1 VFFFD
6 SSPVR
11 GTKFSNRKK
20 EKFSYRKMSNIE
32 LMPELAPSNTATE
45 ADLGARVR
53 EIRKAR
59 NWKLQDLAD
68 RTGLAVS
75 TISKMERGEI
85 SLTYDRFMRLAQG
98 LGMDVGELFSCDPEG
113 FVPGKVSLTRQGE
126 APIHETGN
134 YVYEMLAAEVTGK
147 HMVPML
153 GEIKAHEIK
162 DFREFVT
169 HPGEEFVFLL
179 SGVLDVCIKG
189 RDPVRLTAGD
199 NLYFDS
205 ALEHVYVSASAENAK
220 ILVVCWKPG

>member
-1 VFFFD
+1 MTSDV
-6 SSPVR
+6 
-11 GTKFSNRKK
+11 
-20 EKFSYRKMSNIE
+20 MLE
-32 LMPELAPSNTATE
+32 LTPSNTATH

-98 LGMDVGELFSCDPEG
+98 LGMDVGELFAPMSEG
-113 FVPGKVSLTRQGE
+113 FAPGKVSLTRSDG
-126 APIHETGN
+126 APVHETRT
-134 YVYEMLAAEVTGK
+134 YVYEMLAADVTGK
-147 HMVPML
+147 HMIPML

-162 DFREFVT
+162 DFREFVS
-169 HPGEEFVFLL
+169 HPGEEFVFML
-179 SGVLDVCIKG
+179 SGALDVCIKG
-189 RDPVRLTAGD
+189 RDPVHLAPGD
-199 NLYFDS
+199 SLYFDS
-205 ALEHVYVSASAENAK
+205 ALEHVYVSASSENAK